1 MECKTC
7 GKENDSSAKFC
18 GVCGTQLIEDSI
30 DFDPQ
35 NIGSE
40 NPMIGF
46 GAAIQLGFKNYVN
59 FGGRATR
66 AEYWWWFLF
75 AILGGVVTGI
85 IDAFGIGV
93 TQSIF
98 NLAIFIPGLA
108 LGARRLHDIGKS
120 GWWQLL
126 WFVILIGWIILII
139 WCSKQGNRGPN
150 SHGPD
155 PRTAPPM
162 TQK

>member
-35 NIGSE
+35 SIGSE

-46 GAAIQLGFKNYVN
+46 GAAIQLGFKNYIN
-59 FGGRATR
+59 FRGRATR

-75 AILGGVVTGI
+75 VFLGGVVTGI
-85 IDAFGIGV
+85 IDSFGI
-93 TQSIF
+93 
-98 NLAIFIPGLA
+98 
-108 LGARRLHDIGKS
+108 
-120 GWWQLL
+120 
-126 WFVILIGWIILII
+126 
-139 WCSKQGNRGPN
+139 
-150 SHGPD
+150 
-155 PRTAPPM
+155 
-162 TQK
+162 